1 MSHQQDIPRH
11 SKDSFIF
18 CLRKTGEFRVKIRK
32 VWSTQMK
39 KFWLAPISNKSL
51 LPLPFQLCPVQT
63 RYYTQVLNYF
73 VCDVVHCK
81 CIPTFPAFMHPL
93 SLCSKVG
100 KDWII
105 CTKMKVEMH
114 VQIDMADAAE
124 SLAKHE
130 IWQLLCTLQVWW
142 QHYKIKHHHFDHSH
156 PNYSTSKII
165 AGNFKIGRVT

>member
-18 CLRKTGEFRVKIRK
+18 FFRKTGEFRVKIRK

-63 RYYTQVLNYF
+63 RYFTLVLNYF

-93 SLCSKVG
+93 SLLKSWEGLDNLYQNESWNACPNRYGWCS
-100 KDWII
+100 WII
-105 CTKMKVEMH
+105 SETW
-114 VQIDMADAAE
+114 DLTAA
-124 SLAKHE
+124 LHFAG
-130 IWQLLCTLQVWW
+130 LVTALQ
-142 QHYKIKHHHFDHSH
+142 
-156 PNYSTSKII
+156 N
-165 AGNFKIGRVT
+165 